1 MAFPKLLQKLFSNN
15 GGGSTLRSNILP
27 DATDD
32 EKGALK
38 KTDVVLTSSQT
49 LEAATQAVV
58 RQNIGAVSSADYDD
72 DKTEQTQSIQNVIP
86 FGVIDLTTTE
96 WYRRPSLPTVAK
108 RSVTLPAGMYVTIGE
123 TTYKTTQSSTVNIN
137 DFGNVAGGDFYIYA
151 CAPQSGDQPTFVISQ
166 NSTAPNGY
174 DAQNSRKIGGFHTLC
189 ADVGTIEDHPLSGY
203 VTGDILPASMWDLWH
218 RPKGLTEGMVYLGEE
233 YDCDVWVG
241 IYLASWDGEN
251 LVSQYGGTIAD
262 GASTKNWH
270 GEAMAEQFNLQKMR
284 LPWRHEMVW
293 AARGTPEQVNIKG
306 SADPTTTG
314 GHVATNDVRMISNI
328 GCEDAAGV
336 MWQWLMNLGFA
347 GGSGWTNSVYSN
359 QVDPRSYGQTYGNL
373 YRLLAGGLWD
383 AGSSCGS
390 RSASCYSVSARVHAT
405 CGGRGA
411 SEPLNAFALRSTGYP
426 L

>member
-1 MAFPKLLQKLFSNN
+1 MAAT
-15 GGGSTLRSNILP
+15 TLKEAVIQ
-27 DATDD
+27 
-32 EKGALK
+32 ALNK
-38 KTDVVLTSSQT
+38 AASSFYTAQT
-49 LEAATQAVV
+49 LTPEQKKVA
-58 RQNIGAVSSADYDD
+58 RENIGAVSSADYDD
-72 DKTEQTQSIQNVIP
+72 DK
-86 FGVIDLTTTE
+86 TE

-166 NSTAPNGY
+166 NSTVPNGY

-262 GASTKNWH
+262 GTSTKKWH

-373 YRLLAGGLWD
+373 YRLLAGGDWND
-383 AGSSCGS
+383 GSSCGS
-390 RSASCYSVSARVHAT
+390 RSAICNYVSAGVNASF
-405 CGGRGA
+405 GGRGA
-411 SEPLNAFALRSTGYP
+411 SEPLNAFALRNTGYP